1 MSKVAKA
8 VGAVVTLGLAV
19 LIGGPAG
26 AAMWA
31 SHALIGAK
39 LMAISNWGLSVR
51 DSSGNEWVAVG
62 TGERA

>member
-1 MSKVAKA
+1 MSKVTKA

-26 AAMWA
+26 AAVWA

-39 LMAISNWGLSVR
+39 LMALSNWGLSFHDR
-51 DSSGNEWVAVG
+51 EGREWGPA
-62 TGERA
+62 